1 MLLFHVWMCSKCY
14 HPRYLQTPLLWQPHD
29 LWDAKVPGDAAKKD
43 HFLEKVLWLWLEL
56 IWIEWYGLIW
66 IDMKWFTWIDRWLLF
81 IWTDVLIHVDWH
93 RLQVFVSSKPWWFN
107 GDFLYGDVVGNE
119 TVHVSSKETSKVRR
133 AASCQRT
140 KLWPAARPAFKIR
153 KNAAETPGE
162 NLNPP
167 PKKKWRKQMAIFG
180 VFYKKQL
187 FWVDFFWG
195 IPDFWKK
202 KQPPQ
207 KKINSFSENGYAT
220 IIYTI
225 LWNSL
230 DFWYEAM
237 PWDADPPARP
247 LLGEEWR
254 GLSKMVVYRWN
265 LI

>member
-167 PKKKWRKQMAIFG
+167 QKKNGENKWQFSVFFTKNSCFELIFFEGSPIFEKKNSPPKKK
-180 VFYKKQL
+180 
-187 FWVDFFWG
+187 
-195 IPDFWKK
+195 
-202 KQPPQ
+202 
-207 KKINSFSENGYAT
+207 
-220 IIYTI
+220 
-225 LWNSL
+225 
-230 DFWYEAM
+230 
-237 PWDADPPARP
+237 
-247 LLGEEWR
+247 
-254 GLSKMVVYRWN
+254 
-265 LI
+265 